1 MYGKC
6 DVKLFSFNKKL
17 PIAKPQNKHKTLM
30 DDDTS
35 SESEED
41 FEAEKARMQIITRP
55 TVITFPRFT
64 PKIVQVAC
72 GIGHILALTSHE
84 DMFSWG
90 NGEYGALGFGNM
102 QSILNP
108 TPLFIKQNGMKL
120 KIRSVECGSLH
131 SMCITT
137 K

>member
-1 MYGKC
+1 
-6 DVKLFSFNKKL
+6 
-17 PIAKPQNKHKTLM
+17 
-30 DDDTS
+30 
-35 SESEED
+35 
-41 FEAEKARMQIITRP
+41 MQIITRP

-64 PKIVQVAC
+64 PKIAQVAC

-102 QSILNP
+102 ESILNP
-108 TPLFIKQNGMKL
+108 TPLFIKQNGMNL
-120 KIRSVECGSLH
+120 KIRSVACGSLH

-137 K
+137 KQKVFSWGNGKQGRLGHGNEDDMLLPNEILALSNLRIV